1 MGNSGWGFSGAELS
15 EKILD
20 QGSVMRYIEDEGN
33 FLPRVFKVEACAQKF
48 INSAWLYLIVVC

>member
-33 FLPRVFKVEACAQKF
+33 FLPRVFKVEACA
-48 INSAWLYLIVVC
+48 LILKSLPGSI